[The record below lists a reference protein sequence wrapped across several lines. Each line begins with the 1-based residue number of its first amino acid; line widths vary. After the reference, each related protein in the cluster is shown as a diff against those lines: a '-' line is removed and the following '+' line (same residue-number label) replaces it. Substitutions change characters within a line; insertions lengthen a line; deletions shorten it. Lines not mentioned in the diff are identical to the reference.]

1 MPQAPQCRIRRIG
14 YIPTRQDQNL
24 LAMAGPLVVSLYAP
38 KQASDESF
46 TALGRYAAIS
56 VGARNFEL
64 ERGATAADE

>member
-1 MPQAPQCRIRRIG
+1 
-14 YIPTRQDQNL
+14 
-24 LAMAGPLVVSLYAP
+24 MAGPLVVSLYAP